1 MNDALVVE
9 TDSVHPTLSDAIA
22 LSGEPRIVLSAAP
35 PFRIAHTNRAWSD
48 ATGFTFLDA
57 AGKTL
62 DLLVGPATDEAAMRA
77 LNEALMRRGAAFAA
91 IIVCYRN
98 DGTPFRTHMHC
109 ELVGGGSH
117 WLCKLHCTELF
128 GVAAMAGRAAERRR
142 RRRRGSA
149 RRCGRRTSRTRTPTP
164 ARASGRGGAAATSAA
179 WPT

>member
-1 MNDALVVE
+1 MNEAVVE

-77 LNEALMRRGAAFAA
+77 LNEALMRRGAAFAV

-128 GVAAMAGRAAERRR
+128 GVAAMADARRRRRR
-142 RRRRGSA
+142 RRRRGA
-149 RRCGRRTSRTRTPTP
+149 PLRRRISRTRTPTP
-164 ARASGRGGAAATSAA
+164 ARAGGRGGAAATSAA